1 MIHKEIVTLA
11 NGKKVEEY
19 GQIND
24 ADILNPK
31 LMTPMCSMVWEWYK
45 TVAPRL
51 KTALIN
57 RDGAAVEDIIDE
69 IEAHAVEIE
78 YQCRI

>member
-1 MIHKEIVTLA
+1 MDP
-11 NGKKVEEY
+11 KK
-19 GQIND
+19 
-24 ADILNPK
+24 
-31 LMTPMCSMVWEWYK
+31 MTPLCTLVWDWYK
-45 TVAPRL
+45 TLAPRL
-51 KTALIN
+51 KMALIN

>member
-1 MIHKEIVTLA
+1 MTDAV
-11 NGKKVEEY
+11 GKIEQLGEGVSVLMLKP
-19 GQIND
+19 GF
-24 ADILNPK
+24 DILNPK
-31 LMTPMCSMVWEWYK
+31 LMTPICSLVWEWYK

-51 KTALIN
+51 KMALIN

>member
-1 MIHKEIVTLA
+1 MTDTVGKIEQLG
-11 NGKKVEEY
+11 NGVSILMLKP
-19 GQIND
+19 GF
-24 ADILNPK
+24 DIMNPK
-31 LMTPMCSMVWEWYK
+31 LMAPRCAALWDWYK

-51 KTALIN
+51 KMALIN

>member
-1 MIHKEIVTLA
+1 MSDSEIMDPKKMTPLCTMVWDWYVTL
-11 NGKKVEEY
+11 
-19 GQIND
+19 
-24 ADILNPK
+24 
-31 LMTPMCSMVWEWYK
+31 
-45 TVAPRL
+45 APRL

-57 RDGAAVEDIIDE
+57 RDGQAVEDIIDE

>member
-1 MIHKEIVTLA
+1 MSDGEIMDP
-11 NGKKVEEY
+11 KK
-19 GQIND
+19 
-24 ADILNPK
+24 
-31 LMTPMCSMVWEWYK
+31 MTPLCTLVWDWYK
-45 TVAPRL
+45 TLAPRL
-51 KTALIN
+51 KSALIN

>member
-1 MIHKEIVTLA
+1 MTEVV
-11 NGKKVEEY
+11 GKIQQLTEH
-19 GQIND
+19 
-24 ADILNPK
+24 DIFNPK
-31 LMTPMCSMVWEWYK
+31 LMAPRCADLWEWYK

-51 KTALIN
+51 KMALIN